1 MAEVINRIKLEAA
14 QKQIRAKEF
23 FMDFDQLRKGEV
35 SEAQF
40 RRALSMMNLTLTQSD
55 LDATCANYKKPSGVI
70 NYRTFLSEID
80 SVFNDISESSPV
92 RAALKQMPPPQIT
105 NTQKQQ
111 IIEALKEFQKIMK
124 IQRILV
130 KPAFQDFDRSNTG
143 HVSSSQ
149 FIRVLTTLGITP
161 SNPELKA
168 LMAKLYSD
176 SHLGVNYYKFCIDIE
191 NPDIHGLLSG
201 NLYDVTDPKPKP
213 LLGQDLAATR
223 FFDTKALKNVEPL
236 DVEVKLRAEVAMK
249 GIRASEFF
257 RDFDG
262 LRKGSVKIGQ
272 FCTALNMVGIRLAEA
287 ELQAVLNKYRQ
298 PNGDIRYLEFCRFI
312 ESAPEILEKMPN
324 IRPDAFI
331 NTLPARRKFLG
342 FTEEENAALSKA
354 IDDFSTVIRN
364 RRVHLRPM
372 FQNFDITRSSHVS
385 RTQFCR
391 VLNQLSIYPS
401 EDDLRLLLKRYLDK
415 GNMEEVNYMDFCLD
429 IDIPD
434 SIYVPEHSSLPNTD
448 EFLEKRKKD
457 FKKLQYTTKA
467 VVEGKIITQNPE
479 NLDDLLG
486 RLRDIVKQQRIR
498 LHEFIRDFDRLRS
511 GYATMNQIRSAFSM
525 AKLPLS
531 DAEYKLICNNYQ
543 IDDQRINY
551 VKLLED
557 IDSVFTQKGLEK
569 TNIDVILGSTNYKY
583 GATGLNISEDTMAS
597 SILLKFQKFS
607 IHNVLDLKS
616 HFQDWDRHNLQKISS
631 KQFRQV
637 LAQFCFTFSDEEF
650 AVVCKKY
657 GEGGMIRY
665 IEFINDSKPLP
676 ESEETKDIIEGVK
689 KGGGFNIYTP
699 YCMNH
704 PVDENM
710 ETLLKRIQLIVK
722 IKRIRVQ
729 EFMTEHDSLR
739 KGQIPKAKFRSALDN
754 MKIELSSKD
763 IDMLESYFEVARDL
777 VNYSAFVDIC
787 EEVFTSKNL
796 EKTPLSQPTDITS
809 YSYSKDALNENEV
822 KELETVLTRL
832 GYLAFTKRLYIKP
845 FFQDKD
851 RVNAGWV
858 VTTRFRSILNFAGIM
873 ISDKEFELLSKRFS
887 HKRNE
892 INYVEFCSVLSKYSG
907 DDQLF

>member
-1 MAEVINRIKLEAA
+1 MAEVINKIKLEIA

-40 RRALSMMNLTLTQSD
+40 RRALSMMNLTLKQTD
-55 LDATCANYKKPSGVI
+55 LDAACSYYKQSSGIV
-70 NYRTFLSEID
+70 NYRNFLTEVDLVFHDESEI
-80 SVFNDISESSPV
+80 SPV
-92 RAALKQMPPPQIT
+92 KAARKQMPSTEIT
-105 NTQKQQ
+105 NAQKEQ
-111 IIEALKEFQKIMK
+111 IIEAIRVFQKIMK

-130 KPAFQDFDRSNTG
+130 KPVFQDFDRSNTG
-143 HVSSSQ
+143 HVSVSQ
-149 FIRVLTTLGITP
+149 FVRVLTTLGIAP
-161 SNPELKA
+161 SNPELKN
-168 LMAKLYSD
+168 LMATWYTD
-176 SHLGVNYYKFCIDIE
+176 NHLGVNYYRFCIDIE
-191 NPDIHGLLSG
+191 NPDIPGLVSG
-201 NLYDVTDPKPKP
+201 NIYDSTNPMPKP
-213 LLGQDLAATR
+213 LLSQDLAATR
-223 FFDTKALKNVEPL
+223 FFDTQTLKNVEPL

-262 LRKGSVKIGQ
+262 LRKGAVKLGQ
-272 FCTALNMVGIRLAEA
+272 FCTCLNMVGIRLVEA
-287 ELQAVLNKYRQ
+287 ELQAILNKYRQ

-312 ESAPEILEKMPN
+312 ESAPEILEKLPDT
-324 IRPDAFI
+324 RPDAVI

-342 FTEEENAALSKA
+342 FTEEENLALTKA
-354 IDDFSTVIRN
+354 LDDFRTVIRN

-401 EDDLRLLLKRYLDK
+401 EENLRLLLKRYLDK

-429 IDIPD
+429 VD
-434 SIYVPEHSSLPNTD
+434 VPELIYIPTTSNLPNTD

-467 VVEGKIITQNPE
+467 VVEGKITTNNPE
-479 NLDDLLG
+479 NLEDLLG
-486 RLRDIVKQQRIR
+486 RLRNIVKQQRIR
-498 LHEFIRDFDRLRS
+498 LQEFIRDFDRLRS

-531 DAEYKLICNNYQ
+531 DAEYKLICNHYQ
-543 IDDQRINY
+543 VDDQRIHY
-551 VKLLED
+551 VRLIED
-557 IDSVFTQKGLEK
+557 IDNVFTQKGLEK
-569 TNIDVILGSTNYKY
+569 TNIEVILGSTNFKY
-583 GATGLNISEDTMAS
+583 GLTGLTQSEENFANTVLS
-597 SILLKFQKFS
+597 RFQRFT
-607 IHNVLDLKS
+607 IHNLLDLKS

-637 LAQFCFTFSDEEF
+637 LAQFRFTFTDDEF
-650 AVVCKKY
+650 IVICKKY
-657 GEGGMIRY
+657 GEAEMIRY
-665 IEFINDSKPLP
+665 LDFLNDAKPRP
-676 ESEETKDIIEGVK
+676 VSEEATDTIEGVK
-689 KGGGFNIYTP
+689 KSGGFNIYTP

-704 PVDENM
+704 PPDENM
-710 ETLLKRIQLIVK
+710 ETLLKRIQQIVK
-722 IKRIRVQ
+722 IKRIRAQ

-754 MKIELSSKD
+754 MKIELSGKD
-763 IDMLESYFEVARDL
+763 IDMLEAYFEVARDL

-787 EEVFTSKNL
+787 DEVFTLRNL
-796 EKTPLSQPTDITS
+796 EKVPLNQPKNILS
-809 YSYSKDALNENEV
+809 YMDPKDSLNENEE

-832 GYLAFTKRLYIKP
+832 GYFAFTKRLHIKP

-858 VTTRFRSILNFAGIM
+858 VTTRFRSILSFAGIT
-873 ISDKEFELLSKRFS
+873 ISDREFEILSKRFS

-892 INYVEFCSVLSKYSG
+892 INYIEFCSVLAKYSK